1 LRIAAKERKNEEAER
16 DVSLLIKKKRALGDY
31 ETHFDSYR
39 AIH

>member
-1 LRIAAKERKNEEAER
+1 MAAKERKNEEAER

-31 ETHFDSYR
+31 ETLSFPYR